1 MEGRKREGEGD
12 RMDDYFYM
20 HPAKKFDDN
29 KWHQN
34 NPGSN
39 GWEETSSGPLLLMI
53 NVTYIIFKNKSWR
66 N

>member
-1 MEGRKREGEGD
+1 MEGRKRETEW
-12 RMDDYFYM
+12 MTIFIW